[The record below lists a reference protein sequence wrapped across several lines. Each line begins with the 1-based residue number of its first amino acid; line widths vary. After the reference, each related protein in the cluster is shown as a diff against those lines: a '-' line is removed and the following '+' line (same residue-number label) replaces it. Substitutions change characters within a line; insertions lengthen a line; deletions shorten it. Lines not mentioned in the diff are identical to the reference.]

1 MARARPE
8 DRSHG
13 DRSRRAPP
21 AGAPRQAGSPAQET
35 EASTR
40 MERRGDPHGSSRA
53 VLAPSDP
60 FRPSARLGCIP
71 TGLAR
76 LGASDTRIEARGA
89 AGTQAFTGPLGAAAP
104 PPVHPKADV
113 GPWSRHP
120 RPRRRVSR
128 FGSRRWRGG
137 AGRARQRSL
146 GVARSRSPGAALDA
160 PRGTVEVKS
169 AGAGPRSRASAGRP
183 PGATNGRPDV
193 RDKAPCVRRCP
204 RGSPGARWSAL
215 AVGSGR
221 PAVRL
226 RPPNAPARAWSAIA
240 ALSGERAA
248 IALPGAAGG
257 KPDPPRLRRFPA

>member
-1 MARARPE
+1 MASARAE
-8 DRSHG
+8 DRSDG

-21 AGAPRQAGSPAQET
+21 AGAPRQAGSPAQG
-35 EASTR
+35 
-40 MERRGDPHGSSRA
+40 RR
-53 VLAPSDP
+53 
-60 FRPSARLGCIP
+60 RPRGWSVAAIP
-71 TGLAR
+71 TGACEPCSPRPIRSVLR
-76 LGASDTRIEARGA
+76 PASAASRPASPASVPRAPGSKRGA
-89 AGTQAFTGPLGAAAP
+89 PRAHSLHGTAGRGCATPCSSEGRCRAMVAP
-104 PPVHPKADV
+104 PPPPATSQSFRQPPMAW
-113 GPWSRHP
+113 GC
-120 RPRRRVSR
+120 RPGEAAVAGCSQVAVARR
-128 FGSRRWRGG
+128 GSRRAAWDGRG
-137 AGRARQRSL
+137 
-146 GVARSRSPGAALDA
+146 
-160 PRGTVEVKS
+160 KS

-183 PGATNGRPDV
+183 PGVTNGRPDV

-257 KPDPPRLRRFPA
+257 KPDPPRLRRFFA